1 MKLESIALH
10 HGYESEGTTKSA
22 TTPIYQTSSFTFD
35 NTQHGADNKAWKNI
49 FNTHRYFFV
58 N

>member
-35 NTQHGADNKAWKNI
+35 NTQHGAFI
-49 FNTHRYFFV
+49 CTHLSAARS
-58 N
+58 

>member
-22 TTPIYQTSSFTFD
+22 TTPHPLPTRAVHAAAMDCECEEVESLDHSIVS
-35 NTQHGADNKAWKNI
+35 G
-49 FNTHRYFFV
+49 
-58 N
+58 